1 MISEIMD
8 NERIIL
14 EFDPYA
20 YVRVLTMKSLLLKKE
35 DYDRLLKMNLSEIT
49 KHLQERSYKKQIDSL
64 AMKMPAAQLLERAIS
79 DNMIESF
86 EKLKRITNKNV
97 GILVNAYLMRYDI
110 ANIKTI
116 IRGKISN
123 IKNEEIKRLLLN
135 YGICP
140 LKVYDTLLNQQK
152 IDDILLYMPLFSL
165 DKRKQLVK
173 LYHDEKSLFH
183 VENMLDKQ
191 YAQYL
196 LAIAERIPEEGELF
210 KKLIVLEID
219 INNIKILL
227 RSKKESLPFQQVKS
241 YIVPEGLL
249 FSRIRPG
256 RLYNKEYAEILHNLE
271 RTQFGRIIKEYKK
284 LQEQKKNSIELEL
297 LLNKFLLDSASL
309 LSHQY
314 PLSIYIILGYMISKD
329 NEQRNLKLIVKG
341 KQLEVDENFIQEQ
354 LVI

>member
-1 MISEIMD
+1 MD
-8 NERIIL
+8 DERIIL

-64 AMKMPAAQLLERAIS
+64 AMKMPTAQLIEKAIA

-86 EKLKRITNKNV
+86 DKLKRITNKNV

-116 IRGKISN
+116 IRGKTSN
-123 IKNEEIKRLLLN
+123 AKNEEIKKVLLN
-135 YGICP
+135 CGIYP
-140 LKVYDTLLNQQK
+140 ARLYDSLLNQQK
-152 IDDILLYMPLFSL
+152 IEDILLNMPLFSL

-173 LYHDEKSLFH
+173 IYHDEKTLFH

-196 LAIAERIPEEGELF
+196 LAIAEKIPEEGELF
-210 KKLIVLEID
+210 RKLIALEID
-219 INNIKILL
+219 ISNIKIIL
-227 RSKKESLPFQQVKS
+227 RSKKDSLPFQQVKS

-249 FSRIRPG
+249 FTRIKPG
-256 RLYNKEYAEILHNLE
+256 RLYNKEYNEILQNLE
-271 RTQFGRIIKEYKK
+271 RTTFGKIIKQYKK
-284 LQEQKKNSIELEL
+284 LPEQKKNSIELEL
-297 LLNKFLLDSASL
+297 LLNKFLLDSATL

-329 NEQRNLKLIVKG
+329 TEQRNLKLIVKG
-341 KQLEVDENFIQEQ
+341 KQLEVDENFIREQ
-354 LVI
+354 LVV